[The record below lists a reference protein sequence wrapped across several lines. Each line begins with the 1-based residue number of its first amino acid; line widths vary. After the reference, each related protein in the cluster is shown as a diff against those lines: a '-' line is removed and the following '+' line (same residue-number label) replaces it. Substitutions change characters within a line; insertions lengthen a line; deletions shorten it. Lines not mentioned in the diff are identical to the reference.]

1 VINTI
6 RSLTKG
12 ELIDHFSE
20 IKEKDLHA
28 FRENIKQLKVLF
40 VKSESIS
47 ELDKI
52 AYVFKRFKIHS
63 GVPLIVEKLL
73 TGNFDDCGGSLVYA
87 LDGLRKNQYRK
98 RLIKICKRKTI
109 SWEMKAMFYKIGI
122 RKNWPR

>member
-1 VINTI
+1 MINTI

-20 IKEKDLHA
+20 IKEKDLYA

-40 VKSESIS
+40 IKSESIS

-73 TGNFDDCGGSLVYA
+73 TDNFDDCGGSLVYA
-87 LDGLRKNQYRK
+87 MDGLRKNQYRK
-98 RLIKICKRKTI
+98 QLIKICKRKTI
-109 SWEMKAMFYKIGI
+109 SWEMKAMFYLIGI
-122 RKNWPR
+122 RKKWPR